1 MTPRATTQSGFDP
14 RAAIA
19 SLLAHGA
26 AFGAVALAATLG
38 GAAAPPPERVVEL
51 IEIAIA
57 TPINAPA
64 AAPVEAAEAVQA
76 AAPDP
81 VSVEEAMRE
90 EVSRELPSAEPP
102 PPEPIVEPEP
112 PPPVVAPEPLPVVEP
127 EPIPAPEPPP
137 VQKAEAPPPPVA
149 KPVPKPR
156 PKPVVQKK
164 PAELVPAPAPAIL
177 EAPAPVQAAAPAPA
191 PAPIAIMPAPNFE
204 NEAPTQTAA
213 VAAPAAREILVTTD
227 ARFRAPPAA
236 PQYPSRARQMGI
248 EGTTVLRAL
257 VGEAGDTL
265 ELIVWQGSGMRLLD
279 EAALAAARQ
288 WRFEPAR
295 RGDRLLTAWVEV
307 PVRFILR

>member
-1 MTPRATTQSGFDP
+1 MKPGATTQSGFDP

-26 AFGAVALAATLG
+26 AFGAVALAASLG
-38 GAAAPPPERVVEL
+38 GAAAPPPERAVEL

-57 TPINAPA
+57 TPINAAA

-76 AAPDP
+76 AAPNP
-81 VSVEEAMRE
+81 VSVEEAMRA
-90 EVSRELPSAEPP
+90 EVSREIPSAEPP
-102 PPEPIVEPEP
+102 PPEMIVERP
-112 PPPVVAPEPLPVVEP
+112 PSPVVEP
-127 EPIPAPEPPP
+127 EPLPVELPEPIREAAPPP
-137 VQKAEAPPPPVA
+137 VQQAEAPPTPVA

-156 PKPVVQKK
+156 PKPVAQMK
-164 PAELVPAPAPAIL
+164 PAEPIPAAAPAIL
-177 EAPAPVQAAAPAPA
+177 EAPAQVQAAAPAPA

>member
-1 MTPRATTQSGFDP
+1 MHPRATTQSGFDP

-19 SLLAHGA
+19 SLFAHGA

-38 GAAAPPPERVVEL
+38 GAAAPPPERAIEL

-64 AAPVEAAEAVQA
+64 AAPTEAAEAVQA
-76 AAPDP
+76 ASPNP
-81 VSVEEAMRE
+81 VSVEEAMRTDI
-90 EVSRELPSAEPP
+90 SLEPPAFDAP
-102 PPEPIVEPEP
+102 PPEPIVEAEP
-112 PPPVVAPEPLPVVEP
+112 PPAIEP
-127 EPIPAPEPPP
+127 EPVPVELPEPIREPELPP
-137 VQKAEAPPPPVA
+137 IQKAEIPPPPPVA
-149 KPVPKPR
+149 KPIPKPR
-156 PKPVVQKK
+156 PKPVAQKSVE
-164 PAELVPAPAPAIL
+164 PVPQPTPAIL

-204 NEAPTQTAA
+204 SEAPPQIAA

-236 PQYPSRARQMGI
+236 PQYPPRARQMGV

-295 RGDRLLTAWVEV
+295 RGDRLMTAWVEV

>member
-1 MTPRATTQSGFDP
+1 MKPGATTQSGFDP

-26 AFGAVALAATLG
+26 AFGAVALAASLG
-38 GAAAPPPERVVEL
+38 GAAAPPPERAVEL

-76 AAPDP
+76 ASPNP
-81 VSVEEAMRE
+81 VSVEEAMRAE
-90 EVSRELPSAEPP
+90 ISTEPPSAEPP

-112 PPPVVAPEPLPVVEP
+112 PPPVVEPEPLPVELP
-127 EPIPAPEPPP
+127 EPIPEPEPPP
-137 VQKAEAPPPPVA
+137 VQKVEAPPPPVA
-149 KPVPKPR
+149 KPVPKSR
-156 PKPVVQKK
+156 PKPVAQK
-164 PAELVPAPAPAIL
+164 PVEPVPAPAPAIL
-177 EAPAPVQAAAPAPA
+177 DAPAPVQAAAPAPA

-204 NEAPTQTAA
+204 SDAPTQTAA

-227 ARFRAPPAA
+227 ARFRAPPTA
-236 PQYPSRARQMGI
+236 PQYPPRARQMGA
-248 EGTTVLRAL
+248 EGVTVLRAL
-257 VGEAGDTL
+257 VGETGDTL
-265 ELIVWQGSGMRLLD
+265 ELIVWKGSGMRLLD